1 MFRCVV
7 QLQLTVVELR
17 IWQRKRVWYL
27 EQLKLK
33 YYLLNILRKS
43 KPRKMDIRTCYKYED
58 KRTTQ
63 WQWSPP
69 AHLSSA
75 IMCPFPITHY
85 TLETTPV
92 VKYAWSKQSHI
103 NNNISRFYE
112 YYYLNIMAP
121 RSQWEMQQ
129 NTRLGSGE
137 GKHLLKCYRKGYK
150 AARVCLM

>member
-1 MFRCVV
+1 MCSTVTV
-7 QLQLTVVELR
+7 VVELR

-33 YYLLNILRKS
+33 LYDLLNILRKS
-43 KPRKMDIRTCYKYED
+43 KPRKMDIRTCYKNED